1 MIFNRKKKILS
12 FFFLSCIINN
22 KVIKVKL
29 KIEKMD
35 YEGRGISHVS
45 EKVCFVK
52 KALPGELV
60 EAKLLQD
67 EKRFSIYETTE
78 VLTASPLRKTSLC
91 PFSKECGGCA
101 LDIMSYEDSVSLKKE
116 MLKELFKKNNLPIK
130 EFEIVKSSH
139 AYGYRNKISLKIE
152 NGQLGYYKE
161 ETHQFVP
168 IKNCLLAKPAIQNLM
183 KDFSLF
189 HIKNGDMTIRAN
201 QNDELLL
208 SINTKEKI
216 EIEKELIEKHKI
228 AGIVWNN
235 KCVYNSSFFIEH
247 INHLFYKVH
256 ANSFF
261 QVNID
266 IAEKIALDIEKE
278 FKKEDILY
286 DLYCGVGYFSLKL
299 ARITKQVLGIELN
312 QNAILNA
319 NYNASLNK
327 ISNVSFHLGKV
338 EDILEKIPLKANK
351 VIVDPPRSGLHKNVR
366 KVLKENKFEKIIYI
380 SCNPKTL
387 ARDLQDL
394 IETYT
399 LTSFKA
405 YDMFPF
411 TKHIECVCIL
421 SKKMENEI

>member
-1 MIFNRKKKILS
+1 MEIFVKFKPILFRKRKKS
-12 FFFLSCIINN
+12 FIINN

-35 YEGRGISHVS
+35 YEGRGVSHVS

-78 VLTASPLRKTSLC
+78 VLTASPIRKTSLC

-101 LDIMSYEDSVSLKKE
+101 LDIMSYEDS
-116 MLKELFKKNNLPIK
+116 
-130 EFEIVKSSH
+130 
-139 AYGYRNKISLKIE
+139 ISLKIE
-152 NGQLGYYKE
+152 NGQLCYYKE

-208 SINTKEKI
+208 SINTKKKI

-235 KCVYNSSFFIEH
+235 KCVYNSLFFIEH

-299 ARITKQVLGIELN
+299 AKITKQVLGIELN

-387 ARDLQDL
+387 ARDLKDL
-394 IETYT
+394 METYT